1 MSRTRL
7 NLVKTMKN
15 NNKIIYLIGFTF
27 SLSVALMSYIN
38 SSFISSF
45 SSEKFVGIFYAL
57 GSIVSILALLIVNKI
72 FRKIGGY
79 KFLLGVTLLNALSI
93 LSLSLANNL
102 LQAGIFFVLTFTL
115 NILIFFTLDELLKI
129 LSLDSNIGK
138 IRGSYLTLV
147 SLSWILAQLILG
159 TFLGGFS
166 FKIIYFSSFLA
177 MLFAFIISYFYLQNT
192 IEPKYDNLNTSKY
205 LKEFLKNKNLSRAY
219 VLNFLLQF
227 FYSWMVIYT
236 PIYLS
241 IHLGFSWKEIGIIFA
256 IMLLPFVLIPLPL
269 GKHSDKIGER
279 KMLMYG
285 FTIISISTFSIFFMQ
300 THSIYLWAI
309 ILLLTRV
316 GAATIEV
323 MSDVYFLKHIKP
335 ENEEYLRVYRTAPPV
350 AYIIGPLLAFVIFLF
365 IPSFNYIYLILS
377 TVMLYGIYLS
387 STIKKSDV

>member
-1 MSRTRL
+1 
-7 NLVKTMKN
+7 
-15 NNKIIYLIGFTF
+15 
-27 SLSVALMSYIN
+27 MSYIN

-79 KFLLGVTLLNALSI
+79 RFLLGVTLLNALSI

-177 MLFAFIISYFYLQNT
+177 MLFTFIISYFYLQNT

-205 LKEFLKNKNLSRAY
+205 LKEFLKNKNLFRAY

-241 IHLGFSWKEIGIIFA
+241 IHLGFSWKEIGVIFA

-285 FTIISISTFSIFFMQ
+285 FTITSISTFSIFFMQ

-335 ENEEYLRVYRTAPPV
+335 ENEEFLRVYRTAPPV

-377 TVMLYGIYLS
+377 TLMLYGIYLS
-387 STIKKSDV
+387 STIKKSDI